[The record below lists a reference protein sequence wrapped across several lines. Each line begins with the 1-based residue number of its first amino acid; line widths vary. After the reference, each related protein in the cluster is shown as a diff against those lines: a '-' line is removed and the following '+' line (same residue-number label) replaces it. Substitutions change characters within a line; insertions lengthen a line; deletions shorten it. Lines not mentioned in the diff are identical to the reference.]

1 MLLPNQL
8 PHYNVVRNFP
18 LSFFGSLM
26 KKHPHPIQFRLR
38 VAHVEMLNKLAESHQ
53 RSRAEILT
61 AILDMAFGT
70 TSHKALPPPQSLNVE
85 RNEFYKPP
93 PFVTTQFRHPP
104 EWVALMERARK
115 QHGYNNTSSWI
126 RATIQ
131 GELLK
136 QGHLYTHVPGDMA
149 KQGEDIHSLG
159 RDGRPNYIEEGADE

>member
-1 MLLPNQL
+1 
-8 PHYNVVRNFP
+8 
-18 LSFFGSLM
+18 M
-26 KKHPHPIQFRLR
+26 KSDTIHATFRLR
-38 VAHVEMLNKLAESHQ
+38 RQHSDLLNLLALHHKRTRTEV
-53 RSRAEILT
+53 LT
-61 AILDMAFGT
+61 AILDQAFGT

-93 PFVTTQFRHPP
+93 PFVSSKFRHPP
-104 EWVALMERARK
+104 EWVTLMERARR

-126 RATIQ
+126 RATIK

-159 RDGRPNYIEEGADE
+159 REGRPYYIDEGEAG